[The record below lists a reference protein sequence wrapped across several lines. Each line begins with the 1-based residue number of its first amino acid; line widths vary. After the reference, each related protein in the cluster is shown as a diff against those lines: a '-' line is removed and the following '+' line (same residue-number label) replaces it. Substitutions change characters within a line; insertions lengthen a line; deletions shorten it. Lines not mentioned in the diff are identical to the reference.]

1 MYIVII
7 QSVPNGASD
16 NPRTE
21 VSLSGPKDIIDFMWI
36 LESATRVN
44 AYKIIDSDC
53 GVVADLY
60 KAFGHAAMPKH
71 VTEFKWQ
78 KK

>member
-1 MYIVII
+1 
-7 QSVPNGASD
+7 
-16 NPRTE
+16 
-21 VSLSGPKDIIDFMWI
+21 MWI

-44 AYKIIDSDC
+44 AYKIVDSDC